1 MRHWNEALV
10 MEKRQLGKTDL
21 KISLLCV
28 GCWSFG
34 GDNSSYWGEQDQ
46 ADVDALV
53 GKALDRGINFFDT
66 AFGYNSGESEK
77 SLGKALKK
85 RRKEAI
91 ICNKTPIQEGDN
103 LKNFEA
109 LLNDSL
115 KRLDTDYIDLLM
127 IHWPVKDEG
136 LLRAN
141 LEALL
146 KARQKG
152 IIREIG
158 VSNFSLETLK
168 IAREA
173 GAGVAANEFAYNL
186 MSRAPE
192 KQVLPYCVEHNIGM
206 LAYMPL
212 MQGILAGKYNS
223 LGEIPPMRRRTVH
236 FSKMGNPNN
245 NHGGPGADAEVEAFL
260 KALKD
265 LSGKTG
271 ISCTALSLGW
281 LCAKEGVAS
290 VIAGCRRVDQLL
302 ENEKSIDTGLSPGI
316 VKALDDIS
324 KPLFDKLSG
333 CLDIW
338 KVPADSRIW

>member
-1 MRHWNEALV
+1 
-10 MEKRQLGKTDL
+10 MEKRRLGNSDL
-21 KISLLCV
+21 NVSLLCV

-34 GDNSSYWGEQDQ
+34 GDSSSYWGEQDQ
-46 ADVDALV
+46 AEVDALV
-53 GKALDRGINFFDT
+53 NKALDRGINFFDT

-77 SLGKALKK
+77 SLGTALKK

-91 ICNKTPIQEGDN
+91 VCNKTPIQEGEN
-103 LKNFEA
+103 LKNFET

-115 KRLDTDYIDLLM
+115 KRLDTDYMDLLL

-136 LLRAN
+136 LVRAN
-141 LEALL
+141 FEALL

-158 VSNFSLETLK
+158 VSNFSPVALK
-168 IAREA
+168 IAKET
-173 GAGVAANEFAYNL
+173 GVNVTANEFAYNL

-192 KQVLPYCVEHNIGM
+192 EEVLPYCVEHNIGI

-223 LGEIPPMRRRTVH
+223 LAEIPLMRRRTVH
-236 FSKMGNPNN
+236 FSKMGNPNS
-245 NHGGPGADAEVEAFL
+245 NHGGPGADAEVEGLL
-260 KALKD
+260 KALRD
-265 LSGKTG
+265 LSKETG
-271 ISCTALSLGW
+271 VSCAGLSLGW
-281 LCAKEGVAS
+281 LCAKKGVAS
-290 VIAGCRRVDQLL
+290 VIAGCRTVDQLL
-302 ENEKSIDTGLSPGI
+302 ENEKSIDTRLSPDI

-333 CLDIW
+333 YLDLW
-338 KVPADSRIW
+338 KTPAESRVW